1 MCTTTAGTVAGQP
14 PAAEVDHCIGELT
27 ISPSGR
33 PVRCP
38 RNRGATVCIR
48 KAVRPTLKNS
58 IVSHFYVIIRV
69 RGHKAA
75 LRLAD
80 RTGLAVEKWDV
91 EALVDAGELPIE
103 SNKD

>member
-1 MCTTTAGTVAGQP
+1 L
-14 PAAEVDHCIGELT
+14 E
-27 ISPSGR
+27 
-33 PVRCP
+33 
-38 RNRGATVCIR
+38 
-48 KAVRPTLKNS
+48 NS

-103 SNKD
+103 SNYKD